1 MKTKK
6 KRLEDLEAKS
16 MHKKQITL
24 IKDVYKPLWFCYVE
38 KDGKRVKEYMTE
50 TEAIKAYSGH
60 DITWID
66 NTETRRKRIE
76 KANEIMETKK

>member
-1 MKTKK
+1 MSTIK
-6 KRLEDLEAKS
+6 KRVEKLEAASKQ
-16 MHKKQITL
+16 KKHITL